1 MPTMADEDEL
11 LTAEQVAK
19 QLKVT
24 TKQVYKLIQDGR
36 LVATNIG
43 GEGRGTYRIS
53 RADLT
58 HFLQSR
64 RTKRD

>member
-1 MPTMADEDEL
+1 MADEDEL
-11 LTAEQVAK
+11 LTVDQVAK
-19 QLKVT
+19 QLQVT

-53 RADLT
+53 RADLNN
-58 HFLQSR
+58 FLQSR

>member
-1 MPTMADEDEL
+1 MADEDEL
-11 LTAEQVAK
+11 LTVDQVAR

-43 GEGRGTYRIS
+43 GKGRSTYRIS
-53 RADLT
+53 RADLND
-58 HFLQSR
+58 FLQSR
-64 RTKRD
+64 RTRHD

>member
-1 MPTMADEDEL
+1 MADEDEL
-11 LTAEQVAK
+11 LTVEQVAK

-36 LVATNIG
+36 LVATDIG
-43 GEGRGTYRIS
+43 GGGRSTYRIS
-53 RADLT
+53 RADLNI
-58 HFLQSR
+58 FLQSR